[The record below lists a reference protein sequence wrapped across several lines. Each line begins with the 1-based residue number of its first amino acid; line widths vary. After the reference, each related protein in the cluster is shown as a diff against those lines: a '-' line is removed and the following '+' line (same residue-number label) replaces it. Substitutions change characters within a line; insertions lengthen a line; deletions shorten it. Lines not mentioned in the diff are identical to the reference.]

1 MAHSHSKEYENI
13 RSKLKRHFGKTLENA
28 SMELIYQACA
38 LCVRDEIMDEWTR
51 SQENI
56 QKQGK
61 KMLVY
66 MSAEFLMGRALV
78 NNMIN
83 LGKFDRYKDALA
95 EMGIDL
101 YDVEEEEDD
110 AALGNGGL
118 GRLAA
123 CFLDSLATLE
133 LPAMGCGI
141 RYEHGLFKQKIL
153 DGAQVEVEDNWLDTG
168 EVWEVETVEE
178 QVEVHFGG
186 EIKEEWTDEGLRI
199 NHFNYS
205 TVVAVPYDMPIVGY
219 DSDTPATL
227 RLWSARAKKNLDM
240 SLFNRGDYARAM
252 EEKELA
258 EVISKVL
265 YPEDNHE
272 AGKQLRLKQFYFFTS
287 ATIQSLVRRYK
298 KLYGDLHTLPKYIE
312 IQINDTHP
320 TLAIPEL
327 MRILMDEEGFSWDD
341 AWYIVGQVFNY
352 TNHTILREALECW
365 PKDMFSRLLPRI
377 YAIIKAINEK
387 YCETLWQE
395 YPGDFEKI
403 SQLSIIA
410 YNEIRMA
417 HLCVAACGKIN
428 GVSQLH
434 GNILKTQLFRDSYI
448 QHPSKFLAITN
459 GITHRRWL
467 AKANPGLTK
476 LMIDYIGDGF
486 LKDYTQFERL
496 MEYQHDEKFRER
508 FFEIKQQNKK
518 RLADYVLKK
527 QGIVLNTD
535 AIFDTHAKRLHEY
548 KRQLLKVMHIICL
561 YNRILEDPSSFTQ
574 PMVFLFAAKASPG
587 YARAKNIIR
596 LINSVAQL
604 VNNDPKTKDILQV
617 VFIENYSVS
626 AAEILIPATDFSEQ
640 LSTAGMEA
648 SGTGNMKF
656 MMNGA
661 VTIGTMDGAN
671 VEIYERVG
679 EENIFIFGATVQ
691 EIERLKKFNA
701 YNTGEYYEKDK
712 ELRSVLG
719 RLIDGSLPGAN
730 DRQFSDL
737 YHSLVFG
744 DFEAA
749 DRYFLLHDFRS
760 YDDAFARAV
769 KTYRDK
775 EKWLDLA
782 ISNTAMSGI
791 FSSDRT
797 IKDYNDLIWRL
808 K

>member
-1 MAHSHSKEYENI
+1 
-13 RSKLKRHFGKTLENA
+13 
-28 SMELIYQACA
+28 
-38 LCVRDEIMDEWTR
+38 
-51 SQENI
+51 
-56 QKQGK
+56 
-61 KMLVY
+61 
-66 MSAEFLMGRALV
+66 
-78 NNMIN
+78 
-83 LGKFDRYKDALA
+83 
-95 EMGIDL
+95 
-101 YDVEEEEDD
+101 
-110 AALGNGGL
+110 
-118 GRLAA
+118 
-123 CFLDSLATLE
+123 
-133 LPAMGCGI
+133 
-141 RYEHGLFKQKIL
+141 
-153 DGAQVEVEDNWLDTG
+153 
-168 EVWEVETVEE
+168 
-178 QVEVHFGG
+178 
-186 EIKEEWTDEGLRI
+186 
-199 NHFNYS
+199 
-205 TVVAVPYDMPIVGY
+205 
-219 DSDTPATL
+219 
-227 RLWSARAKKNLDM
+227 
-240 SLFNRGDYARAM
+240 
-252 EEKELA
+252 
-258 EVISKVL
+258 
-265 YPEDNHE
+265 
-272 AGKQLRLKQFYFFTS
+272 
-287 ATIQSLVRRYK
+287 
-298 KLYGDLHTLPKYIE
+298 
-312 IQINDTHP
+312 
-320 TLAIPEL
+320 
-327 MRILMDEEGFSWDD
+327 
-341 AWYIVGQVFNY
+341 
-352 TNHTILREALECW
+352 
-365 PKDMFSRLLPRI
+365 
-377 YAIIKAINEK
+377 
-387 YCETLWQE
+387 
-395 YPGDFEKI
+395 
-403 SQLSIIA
+403 
-410 YNEIRMA
+410 
-417 HLCVAACGKIN
+417 
-428 GVSQLH
+428 
-434 GNILKTQLFRDSYI
+434 
-448 QHPSKFLAITN
+448 
-459 GITHRRWL
+459 
-467 AKANPGLTK
+467 
-476 LMIDYIGDGF
+476 MIDYIGDGF

>member
-1 MAHSHSKEYENI
+1 MLHE
-13 RSKLKRHFGKTLENA
+13 
-28 SMELIYQACA
+28 
-38 LCVRDEIMDEWTR
+38 D
-51 SQENI
+51 SQ
-56 QKQGK
+56 K
-61 KMLVY
+61 
-66 MSAEFLMGRALV
+66 S
-78 NNMIN
+78 
-83 LGKFDRYKDALA
+83 
-95 EMGIDL
+95 
-101 YDVEEEEDD
+101 
-110 AALGNGGL
+110 
-118 GRLAA
+118 
-123 CFLDSLATLE
+123 
-133 LPAMGCGI
+133 
-141 RYEHGLFKQKIL
+141 
-153 DGAQVEVEDNWLDTG
+153 
-168 EVWEVETVEE
+168 
-178 QVEVHFGG
+178 
-186 EIKEEWTDEGLRI
+186 
-199 NHFNYS
+199 
-205 TVVAVPYDMPIVGY
+205 
-219 DSDTPATL
+219 
-227 RLWSARAKKNLDM
+227 
-240 SLFNRGDYARAM
+240 
-252 EEKELA
+252 
-258 EVISKVL
+258 
-265 YPEDNHE
+265 
-272 AGKQLRLKQFYFFTS
+272 
-287 ATIQSLVRRYK
+287 
-298 KLYGDLHTLPKYIE
+298 
-312 IQINDTHP
+312 
-320 TLAIPEL
+320 
-327 MRILMDEEGFSWDD
+327 
-341 AWYIVGQVFNY
+341 
-352 TNHTILREALECW
+352 
-365 PKDMFSRLLPRI
+365 
-377 YAIIKAINEK
+377 
-387 YCETLWQE
+387 
-395 YPGDFEKI
+395 
-403 SQLSIIA
+403 
-410 YNEIRMA
+410 
-417 HLCVAACGKIN
+417 
-428 GVSQLH
+428 
-434 GNILKTQLFRDSYI
+434 FRDSYI

-548 KRQLLKVMHIICL
+548 KLQLLKVMHIICL